1 MSEVKAVCGGFIVGE
16 GLEMNGK
23 VLSATGGAGDDA
35 FFLITVTANEDGT
48 MSCDKTIDE
57 LIEAYNSKKP
67 MFVKA
72 GMYYLPSV
80 STMFAEVPGMGSY
93 GTFIFGGAECTSG
106 FNLITSRS
114 NKPIA
119 VSISINIF
127 GENLTVSKLTASSG
141 FDSEYL
147 DSSSGYKINTSAKNL
162 IENYS
167 GGDLI
172 DFIEYKNNNY
182 IGEWRVSSLTQNKIV
197 LYRID
202 VNDSAETVVK
212 TLVFD
217 GENTKTGVYSEK
229 VLT

>member
-23 VLSATGGAGDDA
+23 VLSATGGSDT
-35 FFLITVTANEDGT
+35 FFLITVTENEDGT

-57 LIEAYNSKKP
+57 LREAYNSKKP

-72 GMYYLPSV
+72 GNYYLPSV
-80 STMFAEVPGMGSY
+80 SATFVEDPGFGSY
-93 GTFIFGGAECTSG
+93 ATFLFGGAEGSSG
-106 FNLITSRS
+106 FNLITKRS
-114 NKPIA
+114 NKA
-119 VSISINIF
+119 LAACISINIF
-127 GENLTVSKLTASSG
+127 GENLMVGKVATTSG

-147 DSSSGYKINTSAKNL
+147 DSSSGYKINNPAKQL
-162 IENYS
+162 IEYYNEGS
-167 GGDLI
+167 FI
-172 DFIEYKNNNY
+172 DFVEYKNNNY

-212 TLVFD
+212 TLVFG

-229 VLT
+229 VLA